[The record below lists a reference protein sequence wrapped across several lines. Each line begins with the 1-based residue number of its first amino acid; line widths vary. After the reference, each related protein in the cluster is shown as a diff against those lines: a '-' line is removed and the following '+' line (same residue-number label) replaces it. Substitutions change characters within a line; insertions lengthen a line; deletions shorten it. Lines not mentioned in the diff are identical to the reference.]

1 MRLCLTK
8 EGLSRHPPDCHL
20 YIEEPLQSESL
31 FLWVISMNM
40 QSLEW
45 YQVMTCNHT
54 VQRPQSIC
62 K

>member
-8 EGLSRHPPDCHL
+8 EGLSRHPPHCHL

-40 QSLEW
+40 QSWNGTKL
-45 YQVMTCNHT
+45 
-54 VQRPQSIC
+54 
-62 K
+62 